1 MNDKLNDLL
10 NNPDRF
16 LFHLDDEQAY
26 FVQMNRSAFYRT
38 IFCDSRIKP
47 LSRTIQPVN
56 LEQLILAF
64 EARENPQPEISYIF
78 HMAHVGSTLLA
89 RGLDI
94 PGKNVVYREPQV
106 LRQLGVVAA
115 NKQGRQDVSTRW
127 KQLLKLTTHLLSKSY
142 GETQK
147 VFVKANVPVN
157 FLIPQLMDS
166 HPDSPAILLYSTLEN
181 YLLALHK
188 SDSHRQWVSR
198 IIEEL
203 AGGWE
208 HIAGI
213 SERERE
219 SLTLPQAIACIWL
232 VQISIYQQM
241 ANRYPA
247 VRTLDSEILFS
258 RPRPTLAAAF
268 SLFGQHI
275 TEDRLES
282 IVKGETFNRHSKN
295 PDVAYD
301 NEQRLADR
309 ENLRNTVTR
318 ELTEA
323 RSWADTNIHR
333 FNLQEKPPNAILPE
347 LSSLLSPG

>member
-10 NNPDRF
+10 DNPDRF

-166 HPDSPAILLYSTLEN
+166 HPDSPAILLYSPWKIICWPCINLTAIGSGCL
-181 YLLALHK
+181 
-188 SDSHRQWVSR
+188 VSSKNWR
-198 IIEEL
+198 AVGSIL
-203 AGGWE
+203 QA
-208 HIAGI
+208 
-213 SERERE
+213 SPNERE
-219 SLTLPQAIACIWL
+219 S
-232 VQISIYQQM
+232 
-241 ANRYPA
+241 
-247 VRTLDSEILFS
+247 
-258 RPRPTLAAAF
+258 
-268 SLFGQHI
+268 H
-275 TEDRLES
+275 
-282 IVKGETFNRHSKN
+282 
-295 PDVAYD
+295 
-301 NEQRLADR
+301 
-309 ENLRNTVTR
+309 
-318 ELTEA
+318 
-323 RSWADTNIHR
+323 
-333 FNLQEKPPNAILPE
+333 
-347 LSSLLSPG
+347 